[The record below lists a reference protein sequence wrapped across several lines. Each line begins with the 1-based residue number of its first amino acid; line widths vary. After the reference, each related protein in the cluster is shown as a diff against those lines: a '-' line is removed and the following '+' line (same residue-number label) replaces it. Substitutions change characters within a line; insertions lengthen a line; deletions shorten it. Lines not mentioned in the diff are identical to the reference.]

1 MPRSGRS
8 PGGNGSPLQYSCLKN
23 PMDRGAW
30 QATVHGVPKS
40 WTWLSDWTHTH
51 TKTHTHLYRVR
62 VCTYIHTHTHPLSM
76 GYQRAGHNWAT
87 EHTYTH
93 TSITHTHRHTNT
105 YTHTYTH
112 TLYSPDYLKEH
123 RFWKLLPGLEGPL
136 CHQLADQT
144 LARYLN
150 TPGLCHLI
158 GKTVTKS
165 KLPLLITRQT
175 GQ

>member
-8 PGGNGSPLQYSCLKN
+8 PGGNGNPLQYSCLKN

-30 QATVHGVPKS
+30 QATVHGVPKC
-40 WTWLSDWTHTH
+40 WTWLSNWTHTQRHTHTSTGCACAHTYTHTH
-51 TKTHTHLYRVR
+51 TPSPWGTKELDTIEQL
-62 VCTYIHTHTHPLSM
+62 
-76 GYQRAGHNWAT
+76 N

-93 TSITHTHRHTNT
+93 TSITHTHRHTN
-105 YTHTYTH
+105 TYTH